1 MKLMFRTVPHLNASV
16 VMQLKDEQF
25 EDSPIALNLP
35 YASDEQMISPGPPQL
50 HEELIQIMIPDDD
63 HYDDSLALTKNLF
76 NAMYSATN
84 QIKDTMSSPTT
95 YECTDQL
102 PELPLYP
109 ISAAAVERHP
119 FRSSTEL
126 LPSTSERIDFFGS
139 VYVLCIL
146 IHDIRNFMFCIND
159 IR

>member
-1 MKLMFRTVPHLNASV
+1 MQLMFRTVPHLIESV
-16 VMQLKDEQF
+16 VMQLKDEQL
-25 EDSPIALNLP
+25 EDCPIALNLP
-35 YASDEQMISPGPPQL
+35 SEDQMTSSGPPQS